1 MAGRERM
8 KHWVEEALQ
17 ELGGSAPI
25 VSICKSVWERHK
37 SEIQES
43 ADLFYKWQYEIR
55 WAGDLLRREGI
66 IRSAK
71 SSPRGVWELA

>member
-1 MAGRERM
+1 M
-8 KHWVEEALQ
+8 KGWVQEALH

-25 VSICKSVWERHK
+25 IAICKSVWGRHQK
-37 SEIQES
+37 EIEETD
-43 ADLFYKWQYEIR
+43 DLFYQWQYEIR